1 MIYIWVAI
9 VVILS
14 IIELMTSSLI
24 PIWFS
29 VSGILAIITSIFVD
43 NYIARLIVFIL
54 GGLILLTIFRPI
66 LLKNK
71 VK

>member
-29 VSGILAIITSIFVD
+29 ISGVLAIITSIFVD
-43 NYIARLIVFIL
+43 NYIVRLIVFIL

-66 LLKNK
+66 LLKK
-71 VK
+71 KAK

>member
-29 VSGILAIITSIFVD
+29 ISGILAIITSIFVD
-43 NYIARLIVFIL
+43 NYIVRLIVFIL

-66 LLKNK
+66 LLKKEN
-71 VK
+71 

>member
-1 MIYIWVAI
+1 MIYIWIAI

-29 VSGILAIITSIFVD
+29 ISGILAIITSIFFD
-43 NYIARLIVFIL
+43 NYIVRLIVFIL

-66 LLKNK
+66 LLKK
-71 VK
+71 KLK

>member
-29 VSGILAIITSIFVD
+29 ISGILAIITSIFVD
-43 NYIARLIVFIL
+43 NYIVRLIVFIL

-66 LLKNK
+66 LLKKK